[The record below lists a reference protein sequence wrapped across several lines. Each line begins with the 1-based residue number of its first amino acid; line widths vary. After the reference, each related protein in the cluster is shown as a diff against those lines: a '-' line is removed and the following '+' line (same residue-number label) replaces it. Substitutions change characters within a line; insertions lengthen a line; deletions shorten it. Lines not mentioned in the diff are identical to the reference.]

1 MLHFKQAVTFKA
13 ERKSWESSTPQHL
26 DKKQFFLKVCLILI
40 QQLLSRKRG
49 LGYQMN
55 KAKYKLMSTSQIYNF
70 KDVNL
75 DLQISSY
82 EIESSQVFICIKTER
97 GVNT

>member
-1 MLHFKQAVTFKA
+1 
-13 ERKSWESSTPQHL
+13 
-26 DKKQFFLKVCLILI
+26 
-40 QQLLSRKRG
+40 
-49 LGYQMN
+49 MN

-97 GVNT
+97 GANT